1 MTDAE
6 FWAKYDIKEMTLT
19 GVYPIATDKAVLQ
32 FLYDMK
38 EGKTR
43 CYLMGIEH
51 AYIDALIKY
60 MEERITK
67 QKENVVNQRNSAN
80 STKTKCYIWP
90 EQEETSLKS
99 LIQSMHEKGLSF
111 AEIYFEL
118 SKIINIILYEI
129 DIEENL

>member
-1 MTDAE
+1 MITKDFCE
-6 FWAKYDIKEMTLT
+6 EHGEQTKSPVEN
-19 GVYPIATDKAVLQ
+19 DKAVLQ

-43 CYLMGIEH
+43 CYLMGVEH
-51 AYIDALIKY
+51 AYVDTLIKY

-67 QKENVVNQRNSAN
+67 QKENVVNQRNSIN
-80 STKTKCYIWP
+80 SMKTKCYIWP
-90 EQEETSLKS
+90 EQKETNFKT
-99 LIQSMHEKGLSF
+99 LIRSMHERGLSF